1 MDSDD
6 SADDDRCEMC
16 GVDPTT
22 RASNLTKRTLMT
34 NAPTGQRCG
43 HRFCGACVER
53 GSQASKGQGSFPCP
67 ALGCGAPVRRATLDP
82 RRLDAIEVA
91 RDASARARTLAV
103 HNKPRDAFATRRDYD
118 DYLEERENVV
128 HALTYGGAGADAAQ
142 KKLKEEA
149 ERAATDIARQAA
161 QEADAAR
168 RRADAVDDDRRRTE
182 ARAARLRESRRRQ
195 KDARGRDR
203 DHAVA
208 YALGDRDDAPLAA
221 PPAMQAVRL
230 PRPVGPPKN
239 ERVVAGAELDRRR
252 RAGGWRRE
260 AFGLRDAFE
269 LAACADAGQ
278 LAGPAARPYRKPEL
292 LFGQRAS
299 AARSPRSAGT
309 RFY

>member
-128 HALTYGGAGADAAQ
+128 HALT
-142 KKLKEEA
+142 
-149 ERAATDIARQAA
+149 
-161 QEADAAR
+161 
-168 RRADAVDDDRRRTE
+168 
-182 ARAARLRESRRRQ
+182 
-195 KDARGRDR
+195 
-203 DHAVA
+203 
-208 YALGDRDDAPLAA
+208 
-221 PPAMQAVRL
+221 
-230 PRPVGPPKN
+230 
-239 ERVVAGAELDRRR
+239 
-252 RAGGWRRE
+252 
-260 AFGLRDAFE
+260 
-269 LAACADAGQ
+269 
-278 LAGPAARPYRKPEL
+278 
-292 LFGQRAS
+292 
-299 AARSPRSAGT
+299 
-309 RFY
+309 

>member
-1 MDSDD
+1 MASLAVGSLRLQQADASGRHTAVGLLRRNLLHIWAHCSSAAMDSDD

-128 HALTYGGAGADAAQ
+128 HALTCV
-142 KKLKEEA
+142 E
-149 ERAATDIARQAA
+149 I
-161 QEADAAR
+161 
-168 RRADAVDDDRRRTE
+168 
-182 ARAARLRESRRRQ
+182 
-195 KDARGRDR
+195 
-203 DHAVA
+203 
-208 YALGDRDDAPLAA
+208 
-221 PPAMQAVRL
+221 
-230 PRPVGPPKN
+230 
-239 ERVVAGAELDRRR
+239 
-252 RAGGWRRE
+252 
-260 AFGLRDAFE
+260 
-269 LAACADAGQ
+269 
-278 LAGPAARPYRKPEL
+278 
-292 LFGQRAS
+292 
-299 AARSPRSAGT
+299 
-309 RFY
+309 RFYGAFAEEHPTHWLIPHRR